1 MLVKFTSSTSGQMIM
16 FAKNARELFEIM
28 NKSCFAQGV
37 FENDALLT
45 ALEKLKVAANTGVAS
60 AVSHETSDETDKD
73 EEEAGEDEPVSL
85 RQRAQPLIRLMER
98 TWKAGGFILWEA
110 PQAF

>member
-28 NKSCFAQGV
+28 NKNCFAQGV

-45 ALEKLKVAANTGVAS
+45 ALEKS
-60 AVSHETSDETDKD
+60 
-73 EEEAGEDEPVSL
+73 
-85 RQRAQPLIRLMER
+85 
-98 TWKAGGFILWEA
+98 
-110 PQAF
+110 

>member
-16 FAKNARELFEIM
+16 FSENARELFEIM
-28 NKSCFAQGV
+28 HKNCLAQGV
-37 FENDALLT
+37 FENDALLA
-45 ALEKLKVAANTGVAS
+45 ALEKLKAATNTGAAN
-60 AVSHETSDETDKD
+60 AVSHEASDETEKD
-73 EEEAGEDEPVSL
+73 EEEDEEGEPVSL